1 MRFRR
6 DPRLT
11 GGRRRSFFFLFR
23 CDRILWR
30 GAGLKQKRYDRC
42 ESRLSDHRPV
52 RALFEVEVGA
62 PRRNLNSLR
71 SFFLSER
78 FDGGRS
84 AAADLLRED
93 GTASSARFGDT
104 I

>member
-1 MRFRR
+1 
-6 DPRLT
+6 
-11 GGRRRSFFFLFR
+11 
-23 CDRILWR
+23 
-30 GAGLKQKRYDRC
+30 
-42 ESRLSDHRPV
+42 V

-104 I
+104 IWCFLADKQREDQWKKRMRDLEKENQRDREGVM

>member
-1 MRFRR
+1 
-6 DPRLT
+6 
-11 GGRRRSFFFLFR
+11 
-23 CDRILWR
+23 
-30 GAGLKQKRYDRC
+30 
-42 ESRLSDHRPV
+42 V